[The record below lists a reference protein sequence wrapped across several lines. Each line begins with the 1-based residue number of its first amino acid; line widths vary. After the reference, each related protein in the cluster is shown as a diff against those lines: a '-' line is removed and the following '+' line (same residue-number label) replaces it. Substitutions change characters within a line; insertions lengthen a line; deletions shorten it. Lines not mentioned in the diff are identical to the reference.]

1 MESFEPI
8 LKNKSLTTKQQS
20 ILEAILFLIRKGEL
34 PTVREVGALVGLR
47 SPATVLKHLRIL
59 EQAKLISLSG
69 KSRGIRIADEELLRW
84 LFASGEQDGES
95 PERTTD
101 GTGEGSPADG
111 TAREGTATEG
121 TATEADHK
129 AVANNSKDSG
139 ENSATAATKS
149 ESEIL
154 HVHLAQ
160 SSRRGGTLR
169 LEARPRAGQIMLAG
183 AIAAGQPFESYADG
197 FLSDSFSQDP
207 MDDGAIAGRQSLPI
221 DPHLF
226 ASGGELFALRIE
238 GDSMIRAGILDGD
251 YVIVRRQ
258 NEVEEGEIAAVL
270 IDGEGTLKRW
280 SSTHGQSSTKGE
292 DGNGERSPSDD
303 LSGGDSPRRGR
314 TLRLLPAN
322 ERFEPIEVHED
333 EGKDVLVLGKY
344 IGLVRGDLQIA

>member
-8 LKNKSLTTKQQS
+8 LKDKSLTTKQQS

-47 SPATVLKHLRIL
+47 SPATVLKHLRVL

-84 LFASGEQDGES
+84 LFASGEES
-95 PERTTD
+95 KENPEARSAD
-101 GTGEGSPADG
+101 GTGEG
-111 TAREGTATEG
+111 T
-121 TATEADHK
+121 
-129 AVANNSKDSG
+129 G
-139 ENSATAATKS
+139 E

-169 LEARPRAGQIMLAG
+169 LEARPRAGQILLAG

-207 MDDGAIAGRQSLPI
+207 LDGDGGAMDGRQSLPI

-280 SSTHGQSSTKGE
+280 SSRHKGGDGDGDGDGGDGDSSST
-292 DGNGERSPSDD
+292 D
-303 LSGGDSPRRGR
+303 LSSQNRGQGDSSRHGR
-314 TLRLLPAN
+314 TLRLLPEN